1 MHTDEKKLDETFMRR
16 ALDLAAR
23 GRGSVEPNP
32 MVGCVIVRDG
42 RVIGDGYHQKFGEP
56 HAEREAL
63 AAARESPRGA
73 TVYVNLE
80 PCCHTNKK
88 TPPCVPALIEAGVA
102 KVVVG
107 CVDPNPQVSGKGIEA
122 LRAAGIDVNV
132 GVLEPEAKQLNAAY
146 FAKVAAGRPYV
157 TLKWAQS
164 ADGKVAGPRGQ
175 RKQISND
182 LSMKVVHE
190 LRARSDAILVGIGT
204 VLADDPLLTARTSQ
218 RKRDLIRAVMDSSLR
233 IPLDSKL
240 VKSAGDGKV
249 IVYRASPPSD
259 EISRDDPLKRG
270 SLLLI
275 ERGVEVVEVSIGRM
289 GKPAPTLVL
298 ADLAKRGVT
307 HLLIDAGP
315 TLGQSLIDQG
325 IPDRVWLIKSPIV
338 IGADDAPSAPIA
350 PYQEVASLDLRGDR
364 LVELLNPFSD
374 VFFTSAPSADMQWA
388 KEMVT

>member
-1 MHTDEKKLDETFMRR
+1 MHTDEKKLDENFMRR

-63 AAARESPRGA
+63 AAARELPRGA

-80 PCCHTNKK
+80 PCCHSNKK

-102 KVVVG
+102 RVVVG
-107 CVDPNPQVSGKGIEA
+107 CVDPNPQVFGKGIEA
-122 LRAAGIDVNV
+122 LQAAGIDVKV
-132 GVLEPEAKQLNAAY
+132 GVLEAESKQLNAAY
-146 FAKVAAGRPYV
+146 FAKVVAGRPYV

-164 ADGKVAGPRGQ
+164 ADGKVAGPKGQ

-182 LSMKVVHE
+182 QSMKVVHE

-204 VLADDPLLTARTSQ
+204 VLADDPILTARG
-218 RKRDLIRAVMDSSLR
+218 REFRRPLIRAVMDSSLK
-233 IPLDSKL
+233 IPIQSRL
-240 VKSAGDGKV
+240 VKTAAEGKV
-249 IVYRASPPSD
+249 IVYCSAGTAK
-259 EISRDDPLKRG
+259 IRG
-270 SLLLI
+270 TVPFI
-275 ERGVEVVEVSIGRM
+275 EKGVEVVEVPVGRM
-289 GKPAPTLVL
+289 ARPAPTFVL

-307 HLLIDAGP
+307 HLVVDAGP

-325 IPDRVWLIKSPIV
+325 LADRLWVIHSPIV
-338 IGADDAPSAPIA
+338 VGAADAPSAPTA
-350 PYQEVASLDLRGDR
+350 PYPEVASIDLRGDR
-364 LVELLNPFSD
+364 LVEMLNPFSD
-374 VFFTSAPSADMQWA
+374 SFFAPAPSADFIWA
-388 KEMVT
+388 KEMVS

>member
-1 MHTDEKKLDETFMRR
+1 MPSDEASSQQTFMRR
-16 ALDLAAR
+16 ALELAAR

-32 MVGCVIVRDG
+32 MVGCVIVQGG
-42 RVIGDGYHQKFGEP
+42 RVIGDGYHQQFGGP

-63 AAARESPRGA
+63 DACRESPRGA
-73 TVYVNLE
+73 TVYVTLE

-107 CVDPNPQVSGKGIEA
+107 CLDPNPQVAGKGIES
-122 LRAAGIDVNV
+122 LRTAGIDVKI
-132 GVLEPEAKQLNAAY
+132 GMLEPEAKQLNAAY
-146 FAKVAAGRPYV
+146 FARVICGRPYV

-164 ADGKVAGPRGQ
+164 ADSKVAGPRGQ

-182 LSMKVVHE
+182 LSMKVTHE

-218 RKRDLIRAVMDSSLR
+218 PKRLLIRAVMDSSLR

-240 VKSAGDGKV
+240 VTSAGDGKV
-249 IVYRASPPSD
+249 IVYRASPPKA
-259 EISRDDPLKRG
+259 EISSGDPLKRG

-275 ERGVEVVEVSIGRM
+275 ERGVEVVEVPTGRM
-289 GKPAPTLVL
+289 GKPTPTIVL

-307 HLLIDAGP
+307 HLVVDAGP
-315 TLGQSLIDQG
+315 TLGQSFIDQG
-325 IPDRVWLIKSPIV
+325 IADRIWLIKSPIV
-338 IGADDAPSAPIA
+338 IGADDAPSAPLA
-350 PYQEVASLDLRGDR
+350 PYPEVASLDLRGDR
-364 LVELLNPFSD
+364 LIEMLNPFSD
-374 VFFTSAPSADMQWA
+374 VFFARAPSADMNWA
-388 KEMVT
+388 KEMVS

>member
-107 CVDPNPQVSGKGIEA
+107 CADPNPQVSGKGIEA

-132 GVLEPEAKQLNAAY
+132 GLLEAESKQLNAAY
-146 FAKVAAGRPYV
+146 FARVVAARPYV

-164 ADGKVAGPRGQ
+164 ADGKVAGAGGHRM
-175 RKQISND
+175 QISNE
-182 LSMKVVHE
+182 LSMSVVHE

-204 VLADDPLLTARTSQ
+204 VLADDPLLSARG
-218 RKRDLIRAVMDSSLR
+218 RGLRPLLRAVLDSSLR
-233 IPLDSKL
+233 IPLQSRL
-240 VKSAGDGKV
+240 VKTIFASTV
-249 IVYRASPPSD
+249 VYCTLDASTSD
-259 EISRDDPLKRG
+259 KAHALE
-270 SLLLI
+270 
-275 ERGVEVVEVSIGRM
+275 ERGIHVIGIPVGRM
-289 GKPAPTLVL
+289 GKPAPKFVL
-298 ADLAKRGVT
+298 NDLAARGVT
-307 HLLIDAGP
+307 HLVVDAGP

-325 IPDRVWLIKSPIV
+325 LADRIWIIHSPIV
-338 IGADDAPSAPIA
+338 IGAPDAPSAPIA
-350 PYQEVASLDLRGDR
+350 PYPEVASLDLRGDR
-364 LVELLNPFSD
+364 LVEMLNPHSD
-374 VFFTSAPSADMQWA
+374 VFFCSMPSIDFNRA
-388 KEMVT
+388 KEMVS

>member
-42 RVIGDGYHQKFGEP
+42 RVIGDGYHQKYGEP

-132 GVLEPEAKQLNAAY
+132 GLLEAESKQLNAAY
-146 FAKVAAGRPYV
+146 FARVVAARPYV

-164 ADGKVAGPRGQ
+164 ADGKVAGAGGHRM
-175 RKQISND
+175 QISNE
-182 LSMKVVHE
+182 LSMSVVHE

-204 VLADDPLLTARTSQ
+204 VLADDPLLSARG
-218 RKRDLIRAVMDSSLR
+218 RGLRPLLRAVLDSSLR
-233 IPLDSKL
+233 IPLQSRL
-240 VKSAGDGKV
+240 VKTIFASTV
-249 IVYRASPPSD
+249 VYCTLDASTSD
-259 EISRDDPLKRG
+259 KAHALE
-270 SLLLI
+270 
-275 ERGVEVVEVSIGRM
+275 ERGIHVIGIPVGRM
-289 GKPAPTLVL
+289 GKPAPKFVL
-298 ADLAKRGVT
+298 NDLAARGVT
-307 HLLIDAGP
+307 HLVVDAGP

-325 IPDRVWLIKSPIV
+325 LADRIWIIHSPIV
-338 IGADDAPSAPIA
+338 IGAPDAPSAPIA
-350 PYQEVASLDLRGDR
+350 PYPEVASLDLRGDR
-364 LVELLNPFSD
+364 LVEMLNPHSD
-374 VFFTSAPSADMQWA
+374 VFFSSMPS
-388 KEMVT
+388 